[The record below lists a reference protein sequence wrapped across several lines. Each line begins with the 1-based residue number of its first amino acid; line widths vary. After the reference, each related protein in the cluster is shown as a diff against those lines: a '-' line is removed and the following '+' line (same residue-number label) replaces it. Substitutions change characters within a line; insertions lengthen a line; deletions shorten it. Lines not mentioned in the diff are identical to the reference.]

1 MLVLRSASLT
11 VVSRTPILRA
21 VLAISF
27 DLWDTLFVDDSDEP
41 VRASRGMR
49 PKKAERPFLLH
60 QTLSRH
66 SPVTLEQVSLAY
78 DVVDAAFRNVWH
90 DHHVTW
96 TVRQRLSVLM
106 EGMQVNLPEADLAE
120 LVRLHE
126 EMELTIRP
134 RLVEGVRE
142 ALEDLKGRYR
152 LAVISDA
159 IFSPGRALR
168 ELLRG
173 EEILGLFDTLVFSDE
188 VGCSKPDRRMFERAA
203 SDLRVPVTGLV
214 HVGDRDHN
222 DVKGAQAAGARAV
235 LFTGVKNRDG
245 VTSADAV
252 CGRYAELPRIL
263 EELAR

>member
-1 MLVLRSASLT
+1 VFPHI
-11 VVSRTPILRA
+11 PILRA
-21 VLAISF
+21 VHAVTF

-49 PKKAERPFLLH
+49 PKKAERRFLMH
-60 QTLSRH
+60 QALSRH

-78 DVVDAAFRNVWH
+78 DVVDAAFRKVWH

-96 TVRQRLSVLM
+96 TVRQRLLVLL
-106 EGMQVNLPEADLAE
+106 EGLQLSLPEAELAE

-126 EMELTIRP
+126 EMELTVRP

-142 ALEDLKGRYR
+142 ALEEIKGRYR

-173 EEILGLFDTLVFSDE
+173 AQILGLFDVLVFSDE

-203 SDLRVPVTGLV
+203 SDLGVPVTRV
-214 HVGDRDHN
+214 IHIGDRDHN
-222 DVKGAQAAGARAV
+222 DVKGAQAAGARAI
-235 LFTGVKNRDG
+235 LFTGVKSQDG
-245 VTSADAV
+245 AATSAEAV
-252 CGRYAELPRIL
+252 CSRFADLPRII
-263 EELAR
+263 EKLAG

>member
-1 MLVLRSASLT
+1 VH
-11 VVSRTPILRA
+11 A
-21 VLAISF
+21 VSF

-49 PKKAERPFLLH
+49 PKKTERRFLLH
-60 QTLSRH
+60 QALSRH
-66 SPVTLEQVSLAY
+66 HPVTLEQVSLAY
-78 DVVDAAFRNVWH
+78 DVVDAAFRKVWH

-96 TVRQRLSVLM
+96 TVRQRLSVLLD
-106 EGMQVNLPEADLAE
+106 GVQRSLPEAHLAE

-126 EMELTIRP
+126 EMELTVRP

-173 EEILGLFDTLVFSDE
+173 EEILGLFDALVFSDE
-188 VGCSKPDRRMFERAA
+188 LGWSKPDRRMFERAA
-203 SDLRVPVTGLV
+203 SDLGVPVARLI

-222 DVKGAQAAGARAV
+222 DVQGAQAAGARAV
-235 LFTGVKNRDG
+235 LFTGVKSRDG
-245 VTSADAV
+245 ATSADAV
-252 CGRYAELPRIL
+252 CGRFADLPGIL
-263 EELAR
+263 EEMAG

>member
-1 MLVLRSASLT
+1 LT
-11 VVSRTPILRA
+11 AFRHLPILRG
-21 VLAISF
+21 VLAITF

-49 PKKAERPFLLH
+49 SKQAERRFLLH
-60 QTLSRH
+60 QALSRTH
-66 SPVTLEQVSLAY
+66 PVTLEQVSLAY
-78 DVVDAAFRNVWH
+78 DVVDAAFRTVWH
-90 DHHVTW
+90 EQHVTW
-96 TVRQRLSVLM
+96 TVRQRLSVLL
-106 EGMQVNLPEADLAE
+106 EGMKFSLPEAEFAE

-126 EMELTIRP
+126 EMELTVRP

-142 ALEDLKGRYR
+142 TLGQLKGHYP

-173 EEILGLFDTLVFSDE
+173 ERILDLFDVLIFSDE

-203 SDLRVPVTGLV
+203 SDLGVPVTRV
-214 HVGDRDHN
+214 IHIGDRDHN

-235 LFTGVKNRDG
+235 LFTGVRSGNG
-245 VTSADAV
+245 ATSADAV
-252 CGRYAELPRIL
+252 CRRFADLPRIVEKL
-263 EELAR
+263 IR